1 MKKIVKLT
9 ESDLARIVKRVVKEQ
24 ENTDGE
30 SNDQQMGGDINKVM
44 DFAYEMITELAPDGP
59 RNKRQY
65 MSAINQLEKDFNYAI
80 RNLKGNIG
88 ME

>member
-1 MKKIVKLT
+1 MKKRLT
-9 ESDLARIVKRVVKEQ
+9 ERDLSRIASRIINEM
-24 ENTDGE
+24 EEDGM
-30 SNDQQMGGDINKVM
+30 NDETMSGDINRVM

-59 RNKRQY
+59 RNRRRY

-80 RNLKGNIG
+80 RNLKGNLG

>member
-9 ESDLARIVKRVVKEQ
+9 ESDLARIVRRVINEE

-44 DFAYEMITELAPDGP
+44 DLAYEMISQMAPEGP
-59 RNKRQY
+59 RNERQY
-65 MSAINQLEKDFNYAI
+65 MSAINQLESNFNYVI
-80 RNLKGNIG
+80 RNLKGNLG
-88 ME
+88 E

>member
-9 ESDLARIVKRVVKEQ
+9 ESDLSRIVRRVINEQ

-44 DFAYEMITELAPDGP
+44 NFAYEMINQMAPEGP
-59 RNKRQY
+59 RNGRQY
-65 MSAINQLEKDFNYAI
+65 MSAINQLENNFNYVI
-80 RNLKGNIG
+80 RNLKGNLG
-88 ME
+88 E

>member
-9 ESDLARIVKRVVKEQ
+9 EADLSRIVRRVINEE

-44 DFAYEMITELAPDGP
+44 NFAYEMINQMAPEGP
-59 RNKRQY
+59 RNGRQY
-65 MSAINQLEKDFNYAI
+65 MSAINQLENNFNYVI
-80 RNLKGNIG
+80 RNLKGNLG
-88 ME
+88 E

>member
-9 ESDLARIVKRVVKEQ
+9 EADLARIVRRVINEE

-44 DFAYEMITELAPDGP
+44 DLAYEMISQMAPEGP
-59 RNKRQY
+59 RNERQY
-65 MSAINQLEKDFNYAI
+65 MSAINQLESNFNYVI
-80 RNLKGNIG
+80 RNLKGNLG
-88 ME
+88 E